1 MAAVLTTAEACGG
14 GDGGSEVEGS
24 GEEEEVEGEEEEE
37 GEEVED
43 DEEQEGS
50 GGAATDGS
58 AARTLITLVGR
69 CNAGKSSVLNALAAR
84 RVASVSRQPGHT
96 RKAQLVAL
104 SAALSVRDTAA
115 LDLPDPTAWPL
126 DGGGDDGD
134 GDDGGDS
141 GGGGGGGGDEVV
153 AAATN
158 TTERCGGGI
167 GTQQACE
174 LCGLAPT
181 GAIRSPF
188 AAVRAAAERTQPE
201 RAYALQPNELREA
214 AEDDGAAL
222 LSAHGLCHALAAKK
236 GFQRGKGSSAP
247 DAHRAGLLLVR
258 DCAEGALLFASQP
271 PDEAW

>member
-1 MAAVLTTAEACGG
+1 MPAADARAHSSKLSVQFALLARRPSRTSGALGGGSEGGGGGSAGGGRLGGG
-14 GDGGSEVEGS
+14 GDG
-24 GEEEEVEGEEEEE
+24 
-37 GEEVED
+37 
-43 DEEQEGS
+43 
-50 GGAATDGS
+50 
-58 AARTLITLVGR
+58 
-69 CNAGKSSVLNALAAR
+69 
-84 RVASVSRQPGHT
+84 
-96 RKAQLVAL
+96 
-104 SAALSVRDTAA
+104 
-115 LDLPDPTAWPL
+115 

-134 GDDGGDS
+134 GGGDS
-141 GGGGGGGGDEVV
+141 GGGGGGGDEVV

-258 DCAEGALLFASQP
+258 VCAEGALLFASQP
-271 PDEAW
+271 PDEVW